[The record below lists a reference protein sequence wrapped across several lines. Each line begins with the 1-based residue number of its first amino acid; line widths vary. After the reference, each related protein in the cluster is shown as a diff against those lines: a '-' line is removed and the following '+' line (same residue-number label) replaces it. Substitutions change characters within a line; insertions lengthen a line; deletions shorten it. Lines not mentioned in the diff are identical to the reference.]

1 VGTWYHVALSFDKD
15 GEGVKL
21 YLNAE
26 MKKHEKFN
34 KESFEDWGEGQN
46 WYLAKANWGDPL
58 FPGIID
64 ELRIYSRALSD
75 KEIKQNMEAA
85 GLSVTASNQKLV
97 EIWGNLKALK

>member
-1 VGTWYHVALSFDKD
+1 MRSL
-15 GEGVKL
+15 
-21 YLNAE
+21 
-26 MKKHEKFN
+26 
-34 KESFEDWGEGQN
+34 ESFEDWGEGQN

-85 GLSVTASNQKLV
+85 GLSVTANDQKLV
-97 EIWGNLKALK
+97 EVWGNLKVLKKADHNSHSNILRESMEVISEGQFFNH